1 MNPRARPRFGSRRR
15 LIASSLWLGALG
27 TLAWTRARPL
37 HARDARDLRPP
48 GALAPGAFEAACV
61 RCGLCVRACPPQALH
76 LSTESEGPAP
86 PGTPHLRVRERPC
99 LMCDGLP
106 CVRACP
112 TGALDPALQR
122 AGAMCIGLASLS
134 DPKACFS
141 YTGAA
146 ACRHCWSA
154 CPLKN
159 RALRMRAG
167 ATPLGG
173 RLAPV
178 VDAEAC
184 TGCGLCEHAC
194 VAAAP
199 AITVRLPGDGP
210 A

>member
-1 MNPRARPRFGSRRR
+1 MNRLARPRPGSRRR
-15 LIASSLWLGALG
+15 LISSSLWLAALG
-27 TLAWTRARPL
+27 ALAWTRARPL

-61 RCGLCVRACPPQALH
+61 RCGLCVRACPPRALR
-76 LSTESEGPAP
+76 LSTDIAGAP
-86 PGTPHLRVRERPC
+86 PAGTPYLRVRERPC
-99 LMCDGLP
+99 LTCDGLP

-112 TGALDPALQR
+112 AGALDPALRR
-122 AGAMCIGLASLS
+122 ADAMRIGLASLS

-146 ACRHCWSA
+146 ACRNCWSA

-173 RLAPV
+173 RLTPV
-178 VDAEAC
+178 VDAEVC

-194 VAAAP
+194 LADTP
-199 AITVRLPGDGP
+199 AITVRDRGDGP